1 MTGNPV
7 EDMPLGMLVGG
18 EKNEDAG
25 RPRRKGMERKN
36 SIQKMKDWAKKVGPG
51 SRAQNKEKGGGR
63 KGPNGK
69 RRPERGNTRKSAVR

>member
-1 MTGNPV
+1 
-7 EDMPLGMLVGG
+7 
-18 EKNEDAG
+18 
-25 RPRRKGMERKN
+25 
-36 SIQKMKDWAKKVGPG
+36 MKDWAKKVGPG